1 MASLATNDSLLPERC
16 DSGGAFIQSTI
27 DRFQLRT
34 QQPALWTSAGAIP
47 TITAPQR
54 YVNDARNLRPPP
66 ADGTAGQW
74 SAVSL
79 EQRLQTDEER
89 SWMET
94 VQQTKASIEDPQRTR
109 KGRGFSDPRREHDE
123 DDIDPEYCRDLGAK
137 LRHAARWSLR
147 VHV

>member
-1 MASLATNDSLLPERC
+1 MRFWWCVYSLKNLQASAAKPTAGEC
-16 DSGGAFIQSTI
+16 
-27 DRFQLRT
+27 
-34 QQPALWTSAGAIP
+34 AGAIP

-66 ADGTAGQW
+66 ADGTAGQS
-74 SAVSL
+74 SAVTL

>member
-1 MASLATNDSLLPERC
+1 
-16 DSGGAFIQSTI
+16 
-27 DRFQLRT
+27 
-34 QQPALWTSAGAIP
+34 
-47 TITAPQR
+47 
-54 YVNDARNLRPPP
+54 
-66 ADGTAGQW
+66 
-74 SAVSL
+74 
-79 EQRLQTDEER
+79 
-89 SWMET
+89 MET